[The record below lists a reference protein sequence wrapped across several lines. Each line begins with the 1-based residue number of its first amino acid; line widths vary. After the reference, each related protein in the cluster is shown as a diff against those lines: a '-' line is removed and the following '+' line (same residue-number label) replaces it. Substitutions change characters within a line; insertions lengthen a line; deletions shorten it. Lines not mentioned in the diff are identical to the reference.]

1 MQLESVIAVG
11 TMQLLIQELSA
22 LVQDVSASLSVERL
36 PQVCIR
42 CRKINCLEGLSAAW
56 PMQSSCQP
64 AGSVV

>member
-22 LVQDVSASLSVERL
+22 LVQDVSASVYAERL

-42 CRKINCLEGLSAAW
+42 CQNQLS
-56 PMQSSCQP
+56 
-64 AGSVV
+64 